1 MSLAESPR
9 AAPPRAAPPHE
20 AGISLLELVI
30 VMMLFALVAVM
41 GLQALS
47 GAMRAEGRL
56 SAVDE
61 ATANMTRA
69 LTMLRNDLKSADSR
83 VFWPPGAE
91 QPARAFIDLS
101 AQDGTLEFTL
111 SGQPVLPDVQ
121 AAGFSRVIW
130 RLDRENARLT
140 RQVWPV
146 LRPGA
151 DRAQAP
157 EVEMLP
163 GILALRVLSYAGK
176 EAGWVEEF
184 GTQGRAFD
192 PPLPEAVELE
202 LESEIYGP
210 LRILV
215 RL

>member
-1 MSLAESPR
+1 MSPARET
-9 AAPPRAAPPHE
+9 
-20 AGISLLELVI
+20 GISLLELVI

-47 GAMRAEGRL
+47 GAMRAQERL
-56 SAVDE
+56 SAVDD
-61 ATANMTRA
+61 ATARMTRA
-69 LTMLRNDLKSADSR
+69 LTLLRNDLKSADSR
-83 VFWPPGAE
+83 VFWPPGAPD
-91 QPARAFIDLS
+91 PARAFIDLS
-101 AQDGTLEFTL
+101 AKDGVLEFTI

-130 RLDRENARLT
+130 RHDRDKNRLT

-163 GILALRVLSYAGK
+163 GILAMRVLSYASK
-176 EAGWVEEF
+176 DAGWVEEF
-184 GTQGRAFD
+184 GTEARVSD
-192 PPLPEAVELE
+192 PPLPGAVD
-202 LESEIYGP
+202 
-210 LRILV
+210 LRIMSETYGVLRLV
-215 RL
+215 VRF